1 MAKVE
6 VSKTDK
12 IAVSQECKEFI
23 AHLKLERRLSDYT
36 TRNYQHAIQS
46 FFLWL
51 LQCEGR
57 VIRPDEVT
65 KIQCRSYV
73 IEIQNKYSRRTIR
86 NHASGIKT
94 FFKFCLIRKWITINP
109 FHNLTLPKPE
119 KQLPKFLSEKQ
130 VFKLLEQPASAKTSD
145 TKISFHGLR
154 DLLILELLYAGG
166 LRVSELIGI
175 NYGDINPI
183 DGSVK
188 VVGKG
193 NKQRICPIGQKPLKT
208 LEQFRIQYTKD
219 SSPGAP
225 VIINKNG
232 SRLSIRSVQLLL
244 KKYLKSAELP
254 IDLTPHKMRHSFAT
268 HLLNNGADLRAVQ
281 ELLGHSSLSTTQV
294 YTHVSV
300 SRLKQVH
307 GLSHPRA

>member
-1 MAKVE
+1 MGKIQVTKQE
-6 VSKTDK
+6 K
-12 IAVSQECKEFI
+12 IALSEECKEFI

-36 TRNYQHAIQS
+36 TRNYQYAIQS
-46 FFLWL
+46 FFNWL

-57 VIRPDEVT
+57 VINPGEVT
-65 KIQCRSYV
+65 KIQCRSYIV
-73 IEIQNKYSRRTIR
+73 EIQNKYSRRTIR

-94 FFKFCLIRKWITINP
+94 FFKFCLIRKWIKINP

-119 KQLPKFLSEKQ
+119 KQLPKFLTEKQ
-130 VFKLLEQPASAKTSD
+130 VFKLLEQPASTKPSD
-145 TKISFHGLR
+145 AKISFHALR

-175 NYGDINPI
+175 NYGDINLI

-188 VVGKG
+188 VTGKG
-193 NKQRICPIGQKPLKT
+193 EKQRICPIGQKPLKT
-208 LEQFRIQYTKD
+208 LAQFRTQHSKGL
-219 SSPGAP
+219 SPDEP

>member
-1 MAKVE
+1 MGKIQVTKQE
-6 VSKTDK
+6 K
-12 IAVSQECKEFI
+12 IALSEECKEFI

-36 TRNYQHAIQS
+36 TRNYQYAIQS
-46 FFLWL
+46 FFNWL

-57 VIRPDEVT
+57 VINPGEVT
-65 KIQCRSYV
+65 KIQCRSYIV
-73 IEIQNKYSRRTIR
+73 EIQNKYSRRTIR

-94 FFKFCLIRKWITINP
+94 FFKFCLTRNWIKINP

-119 KQLPKFLSEKQ
+119 KQLPKFLTEKQ
-130 VFKLLEQPASAKTSD
+130 VFKLLEQPASTKPSD
-145 TKISFHGLR
+145 AKISFHALR

-175 NYGDINPI
+175 NYGDINLI

-188 VVGKG
+188 VTGKG

-208 LEQFRIQYTKD
+208 LAQFRTQHSKGL
-219 SSPGAP
+219 SPDEP